1 MFSYFKGPHFNLLIW
16 NYWLQKKLQDSINL
30 LKQFENGTLPD
41 GITDYKVGVWIFTTL
56 GISRPFFDKKKSKKL
71 YSGYNFSTGIQWLI
85 LNFFCLVAEFVNK
98 LGLGDKPEYN
108 FDL

>member
-41 GITDYKVGVWIFTTL
+41 GITDHKVGVWIFTVILQLPTL
-56 GISRPFFDKKKSKKL
+56 GISRRFVDKKNLDLHQVPLRPTLKADIKAVDAAAQNYIQVKIL
-71 YSGYNFSTGIQWLI
+71 SGT
-85 LNFFCLVAEFVNK
+85 
-98 LGLGDKPEYN
+98 
-108 FDL
+108 

>member
-41 GITDYKVGVWIFTTL
+41 GITDHKVGVWIFTVILQLPTL
-56 GISRPFFDKKKSKKL
+56 GISRRFVDKKNLDLHQVPLLPTLKADIKAVDAAAQNYIQVKIL
-71 YSGYNFSTGIQWLI
+71 SGT
-85 LNFFCLVAEFVNK
+85 
-98 LGLGDKPEYN
+98 
-108 FDL
+108 